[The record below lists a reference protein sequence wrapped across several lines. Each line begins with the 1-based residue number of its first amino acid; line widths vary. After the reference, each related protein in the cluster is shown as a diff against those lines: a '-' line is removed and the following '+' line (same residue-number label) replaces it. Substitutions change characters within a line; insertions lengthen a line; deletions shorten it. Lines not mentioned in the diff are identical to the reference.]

1 MSTLRI
7 LTLNNIS
14 PRGLA
19 RLPADRYAVSSDEKQ
34 PDAILV
40 RSHKMHDME
49 LPPSLRAVARAGAGT
64 NNIPVDRLS
73 KLGIPVF
80 NTPGANANAVKEL
93 VLAGMLIACRKLCDA
108 WDFARRLEGTDVEIS
123 RAVEAGKKQF
133 AGIELPGRTIGVIG
147 LGAIGR
153 SVANMCLELGMNA
166 IGYDPNL
173 TVEGA
178 WQLAREVRRATSV
191 EQVLREAE
199 FVSMH
204 VPLTPQTRHMI
215 NADNLAQARAG
226 STVLNFAREG
236 IVDDAAVCDAVDR
249 GQLNAYVSDFPS
261 NRTRACRGAITL
273 PHLGAST
280 AEAEENCAV
289 MAAEQ
294 LRDFLENGN
303 LRNSVNFPE
312 VRMARGTEHRLV
324 VANANVPNML
334 GQIST
339 AMAQANLN
347 IHDMINQS
355 RGELAYTIVDTDAP
369 LPESLVRQVRTIP
382 GVMMARVI

>member
-1 MSTLRI
+1 MLTI

-14 PRGLA
+14 PKGLA
-19 RLPADRYAVSSDEKQ
+19 RLPADRYAVSADERH

-49 LPPSLRAVARAGAGT
+49 LPASVRAVARAGAGT
-64 NNIPVDRLS
+64 NNIPVERLS
-73 KLGIPVF
+73 RLGVPVF

-93 VLAGMLIACRKLCDA
+93 VLAGMLIACRKLFDA
-108 WDFARRLEGTDVEIS
+108 WDFARHLEGADAEIS
-123 RAVEAGKKQF
+123 KAVEAGKKKF
-133 AGIELPGRTIGVIG
+133 AGIELPGRTVGVIG

-153 SVANMCLELGMNA
+153 SVSNICLELGMNA
-166 IGYDPNL
+166 IGYDPSL
-173 TVEGA
+173 TVDGA
-178 WQLAREVRRATSV
+178 WQLSRDVRRATSV

-199 FVSMH
+199 FISVH
-204 VPLTPQTRHMI
+204 VPLTPQTKNMI
-215 NADNLAQARAG
+215 NADNLAQARQGA
-226 STVLNFAREG
+226 TVLNFARDG
-236 IVDDAAVCDAVDR
+236 IVDDNAVCDAVDAGR
-249 GQLNAYVSDFPS
+249 LNAYVSDFPS

-280 AEAEENCAV
+280 AEAEENCAI

-294 LRDFLENGN
+294 LRDFLEHGN

-369 LPESLVRQVRTIP
+369 VPEAVVKHVRAIA

>member
-1 MSTLRI
+1 MLRI

-14 PRGLA
+14 PKGLA
-19 RLPADRYAVSSDEKQ
+19 RLPSDRYAVGPEENQ

-49 LPPSLRAVARAGAGT
+49 LPASVRAVARAGAGT
-64 NNIPVDRLS
+64 NNIPVERLS
-73 KLGIPVF
+73 RLGIPVF

-93 VLAGMLIACRKLCDA
+93 VVAGMLIACRKLCDA
-108 WDFARRLEGTDVEIS
+108 WDYARRLEGTDAEIS
-123 RAVEAGKKQF
+123 KAVEAGKKQF
-133 AGIELPGRTIGVIG
+133 AGVELPGRTVGVIG

-153 SVANMCLELGMNA
+153 SVANICLELGMNA
-166 IGYDPNL
+166 IGFDPNL
-173 TVEGA
+173 TVDGA
-178 WQLAREVRRATSV
+178 WQLSRDVRRAASV
-191 EQVLREAE
+191 EQLLREAE
-199 FVSMH
+199 FITVH
-204 VPLTPQTRHMI
+204 VPLTPQTKNMI
-215 NADNLAQARAG
+215 NAANIVHARKGA
-226 STVLNFAREG
+226 TVLNFAREG
-236 IVDDAAVCDAVDR
+236 IVDDTAVCDAVDR

-261 NRTRACRGAITL
+261 KRTRACRGAITL

-280 AEAEENCAV
+280 TEAEENCAV

-294 LRDFLENGN
+294 LREFLENGN

-312 VRMARGTEHRLV
+312 VRMARGSEHRLV

-369 LPESLVRQVRTIP
+369 VPESLVNQVRAIP